1 MPAVERWVADLET
14 TTDEQDCRAWLWTAA
29 AVDDYH
35 KTKWGTNLD
44 TFMEWCREKSRIV
57 YFHNLK
63 FDGEF
68 LINWFFQNG
77 FEYDDRAKRAKTFYS
92 LISDMG
98 VFYSLDATWETG
110 NKRKTHTTFY
120 DSLKKLPF
128 TVEKIA
134 HDFKLNME
142 KLEIDYNKYRPVGY
156 QPTEHEI
163 NYGLHD
169 VQIIA
174 QALKIQF
181 DQGLVKMTNGSDA
194 LTWFKL
200 SIGEERYR
208 KLFPVLD
215 KDIDDSLR
223 YAYRGGWTY
232 VKKGVEGKDIA
243 AGLVFDKNSMYPAK
257 MKDCLL
263 PYGYPMYFTGE
274 YQQDDLYPL
283 YIQKIRCRFRIKP
296 GFLPTIQLKK
306 SLLFQPNEYIE
317 DSKEEVSLVLTSV
330 DLKLFFDHYIVE
342 DLEFIDGYKFK
353 GIKGIFDDYIDYWMH
368 IKETSTGAIRTL
380 AKLMLNSLYGKF
392 ATRPDVTGK
401 VPYYEDGVVK
411 YKRDEQRLRDPE
423 YTAMGCFITAY
434 ARDDII
440 RNAQANIGRFLYAD
454 TDSLHLTGLEMPDL
468 DIDPVKLG
476 KWKHESTFTRA
487 RYLRQ
492 KTYIEEIDGK
502 LDVKCA
508 GMTEEIKKN
517 VTWEN
522 FHLEF
527 ESVTG
532 KLRPKHVKGGIVLV
546 DTPFK
551 IRSVR
556 L

>member
-35 KTKWGTNLD
+35 KTKWGTTLD
-44 TFMEWCREKSRIV
+44 TFMDWCREKSRIV

-77 FEYDDRAKRAKTFYS
+77 FEYEDRAKSAKTFCA

-128 TVEKIA
+128 TVEKISR
-134 HDFKLNME
+134 DFKLNME
-142 KLEIDYNKYRPVGY
+142 KLEIDYKKHRPVGY

-215 KDIDDSLR
+215 KEIDDTLR
-223 YAYRGGWTY
+223 YGYRGGWTY
-232 VKKGVEGKDIA
+232 VKKGVEGKDIG
-243 AGLVFDKNSMYPAK
+243 AGVVFDKNSMYPSM

-263 PYGYPMYFTGE
+263 PYGYPIYFTGE

-342 DLEFIDGYKFK
+342 DLEFIDGYKIK

-401 VPYYEDGVVK
+401 VPYYEDGIVK

-423 YTAMGCFITAY
+423 YTATGCFITAY

-440 RNAQANIGRFLYAD
+440 RNAQANIDRFLYAD

-502 LDVKCA
+502 LDVKCV
-508 GMTEEIKKN
+508 GMTEEIKKK